1 MTAPDSGLERLLQPV
16 ERLSQ
21 DRVGTDID
29 GITQIEAC
37 GVDCFQSWGKYSR
50 KQPKQAVPREIHSS
64 IDPKNAHLRA
74 HCAAAMPAEV
84 KAWAAQYQGFL
95 SSVQRA
101 DPAIEPD
108 DLLHDLY
115 VIFCENNAITLKDI
129 ADKYHLRK
137 LGGLWVPEQP
147 NSTWSDWDMHAAEA
161 ESAPQDVNE
170 QEEQMNAPD
179 GLVADTA
186 RLAGLLYVGRRRG
199 QQIRQSQLPRL
210 AAQVQ
215 GLPDCTGQ
223 LGLFADAALGG
234 WHARQN

>member
-1 MTAPDSGLERLLQPV
+1 MTAPDSGFKHHHQPV
-16 ERLSQ
+16 EWLPQ
-21 DRVGTDID
+21 DRVGTDSN
-29 GITQIEAC
+29 GMTQAEVC
-37 GVDCFQSWGKYSR
+37 SLRCLENTEEYPRQQT
-50 KQPKQAVPREIHSS
+50 KQ
-64 IDPKNAHLRA
+64 NAPLRA
-74 HCAAAMPAEV
+74 HCAAVMPAEV
-84 KAWAAQYQGFL
+84 VAWAAQYQGFL
-95 SSVQRA
+95 TSVRHA
-101 DPAIEPD
+101 DPAIEQD

-115 VIFCENNAITLKDI
+115 VIFCEKSAITLKDV

-137 LGGLWVPEQP
+137 LGGHWVPEQP
-147 NSTWSDWDMHAAEA
+147 NSNWSDWDMRAAEA
-161 ESAPQDVNE
+161 ESAPQDVDE
-170 QEEQMNAPD
+170 QGEQKNTPD

-234 WHARQN
+234 RYARQD